1 MISAFVLIA
10 LGQVT
15 SSCGP
20 GKTCTARTFI
30 VNQSGQLGTQGLA
43 NSSATSNLLI
53 SSATNSTTATAATSA
68 ILLKCIASLTAGDL
82 CFLVEDNGGNDLLS
96 VDATGRVTAFSS
108 FALTNSNRIFVSGT
122 APTISSGFGTSPSI
136 SSTGT
141 TAAFRI
147 NVGTG
152 GTATS
157 GVIGLPA
164 ATAGWNCWCSDITT
178 PATAHICKTTAS
190 TTTSATISNYSGGV
204 LTAWTAS
211 DILAVSCFAF

>member
-1 MISAFVLIA
+1 MISALVLLT

-20 GKTCTARTFI
+20 GKTCTSRTFI
-30 VNQSGQLGTQGLA
+30 VNQSGQLSTQGLA
-43 NSSATSNLLI
+43 NTSATSNLYLT
-53 SSATNSTTATAATSA
+53 SATNSATATTAVSS
-68 ILLKCIASLTAGDL
+68 ISLRCIASLSAGDL
-82 CFLVEDNGGNDLLS
+82 CFLVEDSSGNDLFK
-96 VDATGRVTAFSS
+96 VEATGLVTAFGGI
-108 FALTNSNRIFVSGT
+108 ALGSAIRLVISAT
-122 APTISSGFGTSPSI
+122 APTISSGFGTSPTI
-136 SSTGT
+136 STTGT

-164 ATAGWNCWCSDITT
+164 ATAGWNCFCSDITT
-178 PATAHICKTTAS
+178 PATAHQCKQTAS
-190 TTTSATISNYSGGV
+190 TTTTATIANYNAGA